1 LKLGSAALIALVGCL
16 ACASLARA
24 DAPRA
29 RLEWVRPTP
38 SMCPTREVLESEVAA
53 LLGHDP
59 FAREGA
65 PDVVLRGA
73 VEERTSAVYA
83 RIEAIDADGRSLGVR
98 ELTAPEG
105 ECASLRRPLA
115 LIIGLFLEGDLV
127 AARALESHPV
137 SGWLGG
143 YVGAL
148 SGAQPRITAGVGLS
162 ALVRVRPRLDLSFLA
177 SYWLPVVIETAAGLG
192 ARFQGV
198 DATAAVCPRL
208 TPPAWKVGA
217 FLCGGFQLG
226 ALLASPRGL
235 DGPALQARLSARALF
250 ELKLGGVLAR
260 RAALEGS
267 IGGVIALVRPPYS
280 LTHSDGSHLA
290 VHRPDLFG
298 ALLRLTLFFEL
309 AS

>member
-1 LKLGSAALIALVGCL
+1 MNAGSAAFIALVGCL
-16 ACASLARA
+16 ACASLALA
-24 DAPRA
+24 DSPRA

-53 LLGHDP
+53 LLGQDP
-59 FAREGA
+59 FAREGG
-65 PDVVLRGA
+65 PDVVLRGSI
-73 VEERTSAVYA
+73 EERASEVYA
-83 RIEAIDADGRSLGVR
+83 RIEARDVDGRSLGVR

-115 LIIGLFLEGDLV
+115 LIIGLFLETDVV
-127 AARALESHPV
+127 AARSLESHPV

-143 YVGAL
+143 FVGAL
-148 SGAQPRITAGVGLS
+148 SGAQPRITAGLGVS

-177 SYWLPVVIETAAGLG
+177 AYWFPVVIETPAGLG

-198 DATAAVCPRL
+198 DVTAAACPRL
-208 TPPAWKVGA
+208 TPPAWKVAA

-226 ALLASPRGL
+226 ALLATPRGL
-235 DGPALQARLSARALF
+235 DGPARQARLSARALL
-250 ELKLGGVLAR
+250 ELKLGGSLGR

-267 IGGVIALVRPPYS
+267 IGGVIALVRPAYS
-280 LTHSDGSHLA
+280 LTRSDETQLR